1 MEQEPRWAASSQAW
15 EDSRCRRDYESQ
27 AAESRGDEGPDCGK
41 DEGEQ
46 REGTGWLQGSPV
58 IQERSKVRGSQGAL
72 APSEGDVRR
81 VQVSFSVCRWTH
93 KVCGACREKTADR
106 NAPGAV
112 PSSDSRTLTWTSA
125 CKRARFDVKHAKNA
139 KIVLEYR
146 EVHLQSVLQ
155 AISSRRSSN
164 SIEEGCWCLQ
174 YTHLVLSTSH
184 LHNHLYN
191 NNKELA
197 LWHSHHPA
205 WMGVSHRWVPV

>member
-1 MEQEPRWAASSQAW
+1 MPPRVWITG
-15 EDSRCRRDYESQ
+15 SRKPRRWRPRLRQ
-27 AAESRGDEGPDCGK
+27 GR
-41 DEGEQ
+41 GEQ

-58 IQERSKVRGSQGAL
+58 IQERSKVRGSQWAL
-72 APSEGDVRR
+72 APGKGDVRR

-164 SIEEGCWCLQ
+164 SIEEGV
-174 YTHLVLSTSH
+174 LVFTVHSPRA
-184 LHNHLYN
+184 LHQ
-191 NNKELA
+191 
-197 LWHSHHPA
+197 SP
-205 WMGVSHRWVPV
+205 P